1 MQADL
6 PADYLGGLAPG
17 VAAAHDPYVACR
29 DGVSVKIPGA
39 WSHQA
44 PRHTDAEVPWERS
57 GRTIMKS
64 TTLAM
69 SVVAL
74 AGMAGGAVLVR
85 TVSVGES
92 SNAGYSSSTVS
103 RPAAQAS
110 GDYVFAC
117 VNSSGKIDYLEFRLP
132 LPHQC
137 WFSGETLWH
146 LAAVPAVDPVPS
158 ASPPA
163 SASPSPSPWPL
174 FLPRPRLLRLLFPP
188 RPRLRLLRRRRLR
201 RPARRV
207 ISAVRPC

>member
-1 MQADL
+1 
-6 PADYLGGLAPG
+6 
-17 VAAAHDPYVACR
+17 
-29 DGVSVKIPGA
+29 
-39 WSHQA
+39 
-44 PRHTDAEVPWERS
+44 
-57 GRTIMKS
+57 MKS

-92 SNAGYSSSTVS
+92 SNAGYSSTVT

-158 ASPPA
+158 TSPSP
-163 SASPSPSPWPL
+163 SASPSPWPSVSVSASASPTATPSSSS
-174 FLPRPRLLRLLFPP
+174 
-188 RPRLRLLRRRRLR
+188 
-201 RPARRV
+201 PAATSV
-207 ISAVRPC
+207 SSSASSSATATSTPGH

>member
-1 MQADL
+1 
-6 PADYLGGLAPG
+6 
-17 VAAAHDPYVACR
+17 
-29 DGVSVKIPGA
+29 
-39 WSHQA
+39 
-44 PRHTDAEVPWERS
+44 
-57 GRTIMKS
+57 MKS

-158 ASPPA
+158 ASPSA
-163 SASPSPSPWPL
+163 SASPSPSPWPSVSASASAS
-174 FLPRPRLLRLLFPP
+174 PTAVPSTSS
-188 RPRLRLLRRRRLR
+188 
-201 RPARRV
+201 
-207 ISAVRPC
+207 SAVASSSSATATSTPGH

>member
-1 MQADL
+1 
-6 PADYLGGLAPG
+6 
-17 VAAAHDPYVACR
+17 
-29 DGVSVKIPGA
+29 
-39 WSHQA
+39 
-44 PRHTDAEVPWERS
+44 
-57 GRTIMKS
+57 MKS

-92 SNAGYSSSTVS
+92 SNAGYSSTVT

-132 LPHQC
+132 LPQQC

-158 ASPPA
+158 ASPSA
-163 SASPSPSPWPL
+163 SASPSPSPWPSVSASASAS
-174 FLPRPRLLRLLFPP
+174 PTAVPSTSS
-188 RPRLRLLRRRRLR
+188 
-201 RPARRV
+201 
-207 ISAVRPC
+207 SAVASSSSATATSTPGH